1 MTKARTLADLLDSS
15 GDVKSSALDNATSSL
30 SDLSVTATASE
41 LNTLDGITA
50 STAELNLMDGV
61 TATTAEINHLD
72 GVTSNVQTQIDGI
85 SSEVVDDTTPS
96 LGGDLLTNGSDIKVA
111 DSDRIYLGTGN
122 DFELFHDGS
131 NTYLAENTG
140 TGNVYLRGNNLTL
153 LNNSNESYVNCV
165 SDGAVSLYH
174 NNSQKFRT
182 TANGIETVGGTNINM
197 SSSADGQIRIDGSGY
212 AGAIAL
218 NGTNMHIYT
227 NSGNRGISL
236 GTNETERLGI
246 NGNGSWRKAPAGT
259 VLQVK
264 STTSTGSASYNNA
277 SWNTISSLSI
287 TPKSTS
293 SKILVIST
301 ISFGGGTI
309 SGSWNGFIARMLR
322 GSTAIAKGTSTSGN
336 QQTDSTYGGL
346 FDKHYHRTEPH
357 TQHFLDS
364 PSTTSAVTYSMQVTR
379 TSYIGG
385 TIQFNYPSNRSS
397 IYSASGV
404 TTLTLMEIAG

>member
-1 MTKARTLADLLDSS
+1 MAKSRARKFAELLDGS
-15 GDVKSSALDNATSSL
+15 DNVKSARLGNATSTVDGATDTNLASVADN
-30 SDLSVTATASE
+30 DLLAYDSTSGKWTNQSASE
-41 LNTLDGITA
+41 AGI
-50 STAELNLMDGV
+50 V
-61 TATTAEINHLD
+61 
-72 GVTSNVQTQIDGI
+72 
-85 SSEVVDDTTPS
+85 SEVVGDTSPQ

-131 NTYLAENTG
+131 NTYLAESTG

-165 SDGAVSLYH
+165 SDGEVSLYH

-227 NSGNRGISL
+227 NSGSRGISL